1 MATHRSLCLFCT
13 SDPPALFSFLLYTF
27 QNLHCYPPPT
37 PIYNSKSNNIPSS
50 SSGGVHGGSISLR
63 SSSNRLVSYC
73 VCNLAIFFFRFTERF
88 ENHTSLDSTGGETGG
103 LGIRMGKLGADRG
116 ERSRLRGGDLV
127 LQTGSD
133 TPVETYSVGGRR
145 VFLPLAS
152 TLSSR
157 FTVTLLLKPTLAIVD
172 LGEYWGCTNNIL
184 YGLQVDV
191 TRGSRQAFVL
201 LVRVVSR

>member
-1 MATHRSLCLFCT
+1 MRS
-13 SDPPALFSFLLYTF
+13 
-27 QNLHCYPPPT
+27 HC
-37 PIYNSKSNNIPSS
+37 
-50 SSGGVHGGSISLR
+50 SGRPRQLSLGVR
-63 SSSNRLVSYC
+63 PY
-73 VCNLAIFFFRFTERF
+73 
-88 ENHTSLDSTGGETGG
+88 
-103 LGIRMGKLGADRG
+103 GKLGADRG
-116 ERSRLRGGDLV
+116 ERSRLLGGDLV

-184 YGLQVDV
+184 
-191 TRGSRQAFVL
+191 S
-201 LVRVVSR
+201 